1 MDSIFGIGFP
11 ELFTILIL
19 AGIVM
24 GPERIGRVARWL
36 GRVTAQL
43 QAISR
48 GFVRQLTTELES
60 IDDGGQMKGAMKD
73 IQDLQKQL
81 ADLRGELRGQTT
93 GFLKESKTALKDI
106 EQSIKPP
113 TLGPLI
119 PQDGGTKEG
128 DGEESN
134 NGSSPESK
142 QIEVPKLP
150 ELSKLPEPIDVAD
163 DPET

>member
-48 GFVRQLTTELES
+48 GFVRQLTAELES
-60 IDDGGQMKGAMKD
+60 IDDGGQMKSAMKD

-93 GFLKESKTALKDI
+93 GMLDEGKTAVKEI
-106 EQSIKPP
+106 ERSIKPP

-119 PQDGGTKEG
+119 PKDESSAAG
-128 DGEESN
+128 DGSESN
-134 NGSSPESK
+134 NGTATETK
-142 QIEVPKLP
+142 QSETPQLPKLV
-150 ELSKLPEPIDVAD
+150 DVPD
-163 DPET
+163 DPE

>member
-1 MDSIFGIGFP
+1 MDSVFGIGFP

-19 AGIVM
+19 AGVVM

-36 GRVTAQL
+36 GKVTAQL

-60 IDDGGQMKGAMKD
+60 IDDGGQMKETVKE

-81 ADLRGELRGQTT
+81 AELRGEIRGQAK
-93 GFLKESKTALKDI
+93 GFITDTKSTVNEL

-113 TLGPLI
+113 TLGKLI
-119 PQDGGTKEG
+119 PDDNVSEADETSDSSNGTSTDK
-128 DGEESN
+128 D
-134 NGSSPESK
+134 ESK
-142 QIEVPKLP
+142 TPQLPKLVDIP
-150 ELSKLPEPIDVAD
+150 D
-163 DPET
+163 DQEA

>member
-19 AGIVM
+19 AGVVM

-36 GRVTAQL
+36 GKVTAQL

-60 IDDGGQMKGAMKD
+60 IDDGGQMKETVKE

-81 ADLRGELRGQTT
+81 AELRGEIRSQAK
-93 GFLKESKTALKDI
+93 GFVTETKTAVD
-106 EQSIKPP
+106 EVERSIKPP
-113 TLGPLI
+113 TLGKLI
-119 PQDGGTKEG
+119 PDDENDSVGSVDE
-128 DGEESN
+128 N
-134 NGSSPESK
+134 NGASVDNEPAK
-142 QIEVPKLP
+142 PPQLPKLV
-150 ELSKLPEPIDVAD
+150 DVPD
-163 DPET
+163 DPEA